1 VSTPQAKQALFDGFA
16 AVAKALSSGR
26 RAELVDVLAQ
36 GERHVEELAAQIDQS
51 VANTSFHLR
60 TLAAAGLVT
69 TRREGTRVYYRL
81 TSPRVGE
88 LWDALRDVAAAHH
101 AEMDALSAA
110 YLGERDQLE
119 EISRRELADRL
130 DSGDVIVVDVRPAEE
145 YAAGHIA
152 GARSVPSDRLAEEL
166 RTLPAEVEVVAYC
179 RGPYCVLADDAVRLL
194 RRHGRQARRL
204 QDGFPEWRRARLP
217 VRVLEPS
224 EEENP

>member
-1 VSTPQAKQALFDGFA
+1 MSTPEAKQALFDGFA

-36 GERHVEELAAQIDQS
+36 GERHVEQLAAQIDQS

-60 TLAAAGLVT
+60 ALAAAGLVR

-81 TSPRVGE
+81 SSARVAE

-101 AEMDALSAA
+101 DEMAELSAA
-110 YLGERDQLE
+110 YLGERHHFDE
-119 EISRRELADRL
+119 VSRRELAERL
-130 DSGDVIVVDVRPAEE
+130 AAGDVIVVDVRPPEE

-152 GARSVPSDRLAEEL
+152 GARSIPSDRLAEEL

-194 RRHGRQARRL
+194 HQQGRRARRL

-217 VRVLEPS
+217 VHTLDHLEAS
-224 EEENP
+224 E